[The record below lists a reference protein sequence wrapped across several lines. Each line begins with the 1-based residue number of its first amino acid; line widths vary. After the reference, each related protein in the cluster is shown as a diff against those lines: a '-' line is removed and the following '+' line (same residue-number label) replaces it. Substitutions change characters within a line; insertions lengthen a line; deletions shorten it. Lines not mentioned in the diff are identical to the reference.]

1 MTIWPRKHKRKTP
14 SQAFTRSK
22 QINRIGRSLKF
33 CGTVHI
39 LNWIDSFLG
48 NRKQCVIVNGEKSDL
63 WSFIQCSFRR
73 TPRSGTRTDIIPG
86 PHNDISENI
95 TSNIRV
101 FADDCLCYRE
111 IDSLEDC
118 DILQQ
123 DINKLSN
130 WAQAWGMRF
139 QHVKCNMMTLSRKN
153 YSIRFQYTLLDTP
166 LEFFQSIKYLGVHI
180 SNNLTWNKH
189 IEETCNKA

>member
-1 MTIWPRKHKRKTP
+1 MVKNLIYDHLSNVLSGVPQGAVLGP
-14 SQAFTRSK
+14 ILF
-22 QINRIGRSLKF
+22 L
-33 CGTVHI
+33 VHI
-39 LNWIDSFLG
+39 
-48 NRKQCVIVNGEKSDL
+48 
-63 WSFIQCSFRR
+63 
-73 TPRSGTRTDIIPG
+73 
-86 PHNDISENI
+86 NDISENI